1 MCAYNMKDAGVNT
14 SQKACGIAQILY
26 ILILNM
32 EPIRL
37 KYIGSV
43 ELKDTSGTN

>member
-1 MCAYNMKDAGVNT
+1 MQGWIHPK
-14 SQKACGIAQILY
+14 KACGIAQILY